1 MALGTRRRPVM
12 IDQMPKRGSRPLGVR
27 GHQKRSHL
35 VASQKAG
42 GAIFVESANESTTLL
57 ALEIDPRVKRIT
69 AQPFTVRLDL
79 AQVYPTRAEAIGAE
93 PRPRPSLVKV
103 QAPLERIYTPDF
115 LVELV
120 THQSWVIESKSASEI
135 PNIGPALARRRNVLD
150 HLGYRYLVV
159 SSTEV
164 AHRGLHVNLVN
175 LRDAMKYRRDN
186 DVAAL
191 LDQLVSV
198 LDSKP
203 EVFVLAELKGSVRDI
218 SIYLG
223 LVSGVIACDL
233 RAGHLGVGTVL
244 RKSHGDL
251 ANLQLLKLEDEPR

>member
-1 MALGTRRRPVM
+1 M

-42 GAIFVESANESTTLL
+42 GAIFVESAHESTTLL
-57 ALEIDPRVKRIT
+57 ALEIDPRVVRIT

-79 AQVYPTRAEAIGAE
+79 ARVYPTRAEAIGAE
-93 PRPRPSLVKV
+93 PRSRPLLVEG

-115 LVELV
+115 LVDLA

-135 PNIGPALARRRNVLD
+135 PNIGPALARRRDVLG

-186 DVAAL
+186 DATVPLNQLTGAL
-191 LDQLVSV
+191 EG
-198 LDSKP
+198 KP
-203 EVFVLAELKGSVRDI
+203 EEFVLAELKGFVSDL

-223 LVSGVIACDL
+223 LISGVIACDL
-233 RAGHLGVGTVL
+233 RAGHFGIRTVL
-244 RKSHGDL
+244 RKSYGDL
-251 ANLQLLKLEDEPR
+251 ANLQLLQLEDEPR